1 MRTGRSTLLL
11 LATLVAGSGPFAA
24 SGSVSPSPSLESLL
38 EADGRDL
45 AAAREHLREAAEHSA
60 AGDRVA
66 AEQALRRGLDQIGR
80 ETGAAAAAVRREL
93 QHALGDTRYAL
104 GRAGE
109 AALAYRAAADLAG
122 ALGDRGAAADGLLG
136 LTVARFV
143 LGRYDEAL
151 EAALDALRI
160 AEEAPQLPF
169 QASRACHLAGMVH
182 RNLGRTEEALSY
194 LSRSV
199 ALARA
204 SGVASQLV
212 RALNE
217 EGNALHLSGDDA
229 AAIARKQEALEL
241 ARASG
246 DLSGVSDCLNDL
258 AVIATGSGRDAEARR
273 YLEEAH
279 ELTRRSGDARA
290 RVISAANLA
299 GTLVADGEAARARA
313 LLDEALA
320 LTESH
325 DLPAEEEVVRSSLAL
340 LHAGAGRPGE
350 AFAEL
355 LRAYELRQSIA
366 RDEAARRVADLNAV
380 YDSERREAELELL
393 RRDRAIQDLTLERE
407 QGRRRWWTAGF
418 AVALLFAV
426 GLGAGLRM
434 KIRSARAL
442 AEAKR
447 RVEELARTDPLTG
460 LANRRHALE
469 RLAQEAL
476 RTERGAGPFALVL
489 GDVDRFK
496 SVNDRHGHECGDRV
510 LASVA
515 GVLAKTLRTL
525 DLAARWG
532 GEEFL
537 MILPGT
543 GRDGAVRAAEK
554 VREGIAAN
562 PVSWEEQRLQV
573 TATFGVAVCEDGDV
587 DVCLRLAD
595 AALYQGKEEGR
606 NRVVAAP

>member
-1 MRTGRSTLLL
+1 M
-11 LATLVAGSGPFAA
+11 GP
-24 SGSVSPSPSLESLL
+24 
-38 EADGRDL
+38 
-45 AAAREHLREAAEHSA
+45 AAARERLREAAELSA
-60 AGDRVA
+60 AGDRAA
-66 AEQALRRGLDQIGR
+66 AEQALRRGL
-80 ETGAAAAAVRREL
+80 EEAGAEAGTAADAVRREL
-93 QHALGDTRYAL
+93 QFALGGVLYDL
-104 GRAGE
+104 GRTGE
-109 AALAYRAAADLAG
+109 AALAHRNAAGLAR
-122 ALGDRGAAADGLLG
+122 ALGERRAETTALLG
-136 LTVARFV
+136 LAVAQFV

-151 EAALDALRI
+151 QAALDALRI
-160 AEEAPQLPF
+160 ADEEGFDSQGA
-169 QASRACHLAGMVH
+169 RACHLAGMVH
-182 RNLGRTEEALSY
+182 RNLGRREEALAFFR
-194 LSRSV
+194 RSGE
-199 ALARA
+199 LARA
-204 SGVASQLV
+204 GGSKSQLV

-217 EGNALHLSGDDA
+217 EGNVLHQLGDDDTA
-229 AAIARKQEALEL
+229 VARKREALEL
-241 ARASG
+241 ARAAG
-246 DLSGVSDCLNDL
+246 DEPGISDCLNDL
-258 AVIATGSGRDAEARR
+258 AVIAVNRGRQAEARR

-279 ELTRRSGDARA
+279 AITSRSGDARE
-290 RVISAANLA
+290 RVISTLNLA
-299 GTLVADGEAARARA
+299 GVLVVAGERARARA

-320 LTESH
+320 LTATH
-325 DLPAEEEVVRSSLAL
+325 DLPAEEEGVRFSLST
-340 LHAGAGRPGE
+340 LHAEAGRPDE
-350 AFAEL
+350 AFSEL
-355 LRAYELRQSIA
+355 LQAYELRQSIA

-426 GLGAGLRM
+426 GLGTGLRM

-469 RLAQEAL
+469 RLGEEAL

-489 GDVDRFK
+489 ADVDRFK

-510 LASVA
+510 LAAVA
-515 GVLAKTLRTL
+515 GVLARTLRTL

-537 MILPGT
+537 LILPGT
-543 GRDGAVRAAEK
+543 GRDGAMRAAEK

-562 PVSWEEQRLQV
+562 PVSWQEERLPV

-587 DVCLRLAD
+587 DACLRAAD
-595 AALYQGKEEGR
+595 AALYRGKEAGR